1 MNQALIAIQNLDF
14 FNGFWKERRD
24 FHITIAETIYNDS
37 HFELAMIGEEVS
49 GITNQKEMTL
59 EDIEKITC
67 ILPVHL
73 QKRLGIEGKGETLSK
88 QLRLFK
94 L

>member
-37 HFELAMIGEEVS
+37 HFELAMIGEEVWHYES
-49 GITNQKEMTL
+49 KEMTL
-59 EDIEKITC
+59 EDIENITC

>member
-1 MNQALIAIQNLDF
+1 MAKIDEIF
-14 FNGFWKERRD
+14 
-24 FHITIAETIYNDS
+24 ITIAETIYNDT
-37 HFELAMIGEEVS
+37 HFELAMIGEEIS